1 MIAITLGVGMPGKML
16 VVFCAKVYTSLGQ
29 CLKRDRVDPQL
40 CLLFSGSGTGMV
52 KLAPR

>member
-1 MIAITLGVGMPGKML
+1 MIGVGMPGKML
-16 VVFCAKVYTSLGQ
+16 HVVFCAKVYTSLSQ

-40 CLLFSGSGTGMV
+40 CLLFSGSGTGVV